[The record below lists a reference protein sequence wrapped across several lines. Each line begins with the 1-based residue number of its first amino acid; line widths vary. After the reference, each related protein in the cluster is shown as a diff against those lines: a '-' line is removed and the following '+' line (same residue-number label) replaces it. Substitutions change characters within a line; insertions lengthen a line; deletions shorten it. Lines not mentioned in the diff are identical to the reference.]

1 MQIHRHATTIL
12 FYLRDNTF
20 SETDLRV
27 QGKKQWIEIVPF
39 STFQGSDCILRLR
52 WILETLSYLTL
63 GYANITR
70 LGAA

>member
-27 QGKKQWIEIVPF
+27 QRKKTMDRNRAFLYF
-39 STFQGSDCILRLR
+39 SGSDCILRLR

-63 GYANITR
+63 DYANITR
-70 LGAA
+70 LGVA